1 MKFTTRLTRLTKTK
15 LIVISVI
22 LGLATGLGSY
32 TFIYAR
38 GYAYLTNDPNACANC
53 HVMQE
58 QFDGWV
64 KSSHR
69 NVATCN
75 DCHTPSGFVAK
86 YANKASNGFW
96 HSFGFTTGWFHEP
109 IQIKPHNRQITENAC
124 RKCHTSIVE
133 AIEPHGLPQNQLDCL
148 QCHRNV
154 GHLH

>member
-32 TFIYAR
+32 TFIYAK

-53 HVMQE
+53 HIMQE

-109 IQIKPHNRQITENAC
+109 IQIKPHNREITENAC
-124 RKCHTSIVE
+124 RKCHASIVE

>member
-32 TFIYAR
+32 TFIYAK

-109 IQIKPHNRQITENAC
+109 IQIKPHNREITENAC
-124 RKCHTSIVE
+124 RKCHASIVE

>member
-1 MKFTTRLTRLTKTK
+1 MKFTTRLTRLTKAK

-32 TFIYAR
+32 TFIYAK

-96 HSFGFTTGWFHEP
+96 HSFGFTTGWFHQP
-109 IQIKPHNRQITENAC
+109 IQIKPHNREITENAC

>member
-15 LIVISVI
+15 LIVISII

-32 TFIYAR
+32 TFIYAK
-38 GYAYLTNDPNACANC
+38 GYSYLTNDPNACANC

-69 NVATCN
+69 NAATCN

-109 IQIKPHNRQITENAC
+109 IQIKPHNREITENAC
-124 RKCHTSIVE
+124 RTCHTGIVD
-133 AIEPHGLPQNQLDCL
+133 AIEPHGLPKNQLDCL

>member
-32 TFIYAR
+32 TFIYAK

-69 NVATCN
+69 NTATCN

-96 HSFGFTTGWFHEP
+96 HSFGFTTGWFHQP
-109 IQIKPHNRQITENAC
+109 IQIKPHNREITENAC
-124 RKCHTSIVE
+124 RKCHASIVE